1 MDTAIK
7 TNTRNLTLEC
17 CKLMAACFVVFL
29 HIPFPGD
36 FGALVVCLSRFA
48 VPLFFAVS
56 GWYSYEAAP
65 KKLARRL
72 ANILLLELM
81 GDVLY
86 IGWRCI
92 REVLS
97 GEVLLGSLV
106 NQVPDGQAMKLW
118 LLWNVDP
125 FAGHLWYLSAT
136 ALCYCLLLL
145 YHPLRNKSRGYQPL
159 YFLGGIL
166 LAGCFCMGEFS
177 GFTGIS
183 VDFRVCRSGIF
194 TGFPLFLMGM
204 FLRQHRASLRGL
216 PMLAAGIP
224 LSILE
229 WQCFGG
235 SDLYIGSVLTA
246 AGILLLADRHPQLPG
261 RWNKTAASFGR
272 LSTVIYLVHLLV
284 QEAYIFFLYQKM
296 ALPESA
302 ESWLRPVLILVLSAL
317 AGLIWEAVRKRG
329 K

>member
-136 ALCYCLLLL
+136 ALCYILLLL

-183 VDFRVCRSGIF
+183 VDVSINVHVDDLIMLGYS
-194 TGFPLFLMGM
+194 LLQMGK
-204 FLRQHRASLRGL
+204 
-216 PMLAAGIP
+216 
-224 LSILE
+224 
-229 WQCFGG
+229 
-235 SDLYIGSVLTA
+235 
-246 AGILLLADRHPQLPG
+246 PG
-261 RWNKTAASFGR
+261 
-272 LSTVIYLVHLLV
+272 
-284 QEAYIFFLYQKM
+284 
-296 ALPESA
+296 
-302 ESWLRPVLILVLSAL
+302 
-317 AGLIWEAVRKRG
+317 
-329 K
+329 